1 MIFWKKKIQEL
12 KKVLTVFLILNK
24 IFQKIDNLTGP
35 SSILYIYIYIYMRS
49 WPMPA
54 EPSSSFFH
62 SQSKLIIIII
72 IN

>member
-1 MIFWKKKIQEL
+1 MIFWKKKISRIE
-12 KKVLTVFLILNK
+12 KVLTVFLILNK

-35 SSILYIYIYIYMRS
+35 SSIYIYIYIYMRS